1 VKVSTSAAWL
11 LSYVFHPVLLLAVSA
26 CLGARTDAAGQ
37 IWLIFLLMLLAP
49 LLLLMALRLA
59 GHVSSY
65 HLPLRSERDLLYSL
79 QLLWFG
85 LLLAGS
91 SQWTWL
97 VPGVLNRVVLAV
109 IGIGLLSI
117 ANRYL
122 NKASAHMA
130 VVTAL
135 AAVYAQEAGIRWLPA
150 GLAAMG
156 LVWFARSSVKA
167 HTGPQ
172 LLTGLVVGLL
182 SWLCWSWLV

>member
-1 VKVSTSAAWL
+1 
-11 LSYVFHPVLLLAVSA
+11 
-26 CLGARTDAAGQ
+26 
-37 IWLIFLLMLLAP
+37 MLLGP
-49 LLLLMALRLA
+49 LLLLMALRVA
-59 GHVSSY
+59 GGISSY
-65 HLPLRSERDLLYSL
+65 HLPLRTERNLVYSL

-85 LLLAGS
+85 LLLAGGS
-91 SQWTWL
+91 LWTWL
-97 VPGVLNRVVLAV
+97 VPGVLNRIVLAV

-135 AAVYAQEAGIRWLPA
+135 AAVYAQETGIRFLPA

-156 LVWFARSSVKA
+156 MVWFARSNLKA

-172 LLTGLVVGLL
+172 LLTGLVIGLL